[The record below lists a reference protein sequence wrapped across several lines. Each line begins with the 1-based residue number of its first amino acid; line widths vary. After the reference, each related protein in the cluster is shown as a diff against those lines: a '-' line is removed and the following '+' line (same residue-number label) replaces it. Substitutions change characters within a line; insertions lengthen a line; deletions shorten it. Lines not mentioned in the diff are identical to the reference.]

1 MIELNGVSHNNWLAC
16 IELDVYD
23 WQKPFVNPNIF
34 SLAEAYA
41 HSDVNPAEAEKY
53 YRCIPKA
60 IYNDD
65 ELIGFT
71 LISYEKECDYDDTP
85 GYEIYRLMI
94 DKKYQQQGYGKK
106 AVQQIINYIKS
117 FPYGE
122 VENIYAC
129 WHPDNKVSEKLFL
142 SNGFEVV
149 GKDEDGAVRSRLPL
163 NK

>member
-1 MIELNGVSHNNWLAC
+1 MINLREVNHSNWMSC
-16 IELDVYD
+16 IELDVHD
-23 WQKPFVNPNIF
+23 FQRPFVNPNIF

-41 HSDVNPAEAEKY
+41 HSDINPAEAEKY

-71 LISYEKECDYDDTP
+71 LITYEKECDYDDTP
-85 GYEIYRLMI
+85 AYEIYRLMI
-94 DKKYQQQGYGKK
+94 DKKYQQQGYGKE
-106 AVQQIINYIKS
+106 AVRQIIDYIKS

-129 WHPDNKVSEKLFL
+129 WHPENMASQKLCL
-142 SNGFEVV
+142 SLGFEIV
-149 GKDEDGAVRSRLPL
+149 GKDDDGAIIGRLAI
-163 NK
+163 